1 MLTIDAT
8 LRGAVTGTGDERTIT
23 LDPAF
28 GGLPETAHGGSV
40 LALFDT
46 LASRRGVRTVRGRY
60 LRRVPLGVPLTLALS
75 RDADALNC
83 RVAEHDGTVLVD
95 GQVAPA
101 DATACEPTAA
111 PDRGAGVPARDA
123 KTAAPDAAPLPV
135 SLTCLACGLENPLG
149 LRARLTFD
157 ATTVSAA
164 WTPRPEFRTPD
175 GALSPIV
182 LTTLLDE
189 AAFWLGALASG
200 ESGMTTELSVTLR
213 GDSAADGAVFI
224 TGPRAAVR
232 RRVDDPRYW
241 ETRLSA
247 TDARGRPLATAAIT
261 FVAVRGAA
269 RRLVTG
275 MLAINPPEVVR
286 RAFPA
291 YCPP

>member
-46 LASRRGVRTVRGRY
+46 LASRRGPRTVRGRY

-75 RDADALNC
+75 RDAVGLGC

-95 GQVAPA
+95 GRVAPA
-101 DATACEPTAA
+101 DTTACEPTAA
-111 PDRGAGVPARDA
+111 PDRGTEVPARDA
-123 KTAAPDAAPLPV
+123 ETAAPNAVPLPV

-149 LRARLTFD
+149 LRARLMFD
-157 ATTVSAA
+157 ATAVSTA

-200 ESGMTTELSVTLR
+200 ESGMTTELSVTLH
-213 GDSAADGAVFI
+213 GDNAADGAVFI
-224 TGPRAAVR
+224 SGARAAVR
-232 RRVDDPRYW
+232 RRADDPRYW